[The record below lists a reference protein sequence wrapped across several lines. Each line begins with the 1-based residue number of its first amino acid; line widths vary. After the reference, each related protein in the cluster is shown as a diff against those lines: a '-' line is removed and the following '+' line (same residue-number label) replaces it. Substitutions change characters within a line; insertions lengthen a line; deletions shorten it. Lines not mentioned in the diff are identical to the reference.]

1 MAYEICHGI
10 NVNIKTKS
18 DLEPSYNLQI
28 ETVGYVNVFNK
39 VNMNYNYID

>member
-1 MAYEICHGI
+1 MKYAMEPM
-10 NVNIKTKS
+10 VNIKSKS

-39 VNMNYNYID
+39 VNMNYKYID